1 MKPEL
6 QAIYDANKRDFWH
19 LTPAQLMSLTLWAE
33 TRGEPR
39 DGKIAVAS
47 VIIERVN
54 HRDWDGHTV
63 QEVCLWPKQF
73 SCFNPDDVQRP
84 KLVNMAQN
92 FEASILVDVQFE
104 ICYDIAQGIL
114 GNTIPLDYDIRRTNC
129 CQYLNP
135 KTAAKTRAK
144 WIAAGMKSIKVICN
158 HEFFTEP
165 KR

>member
-1 MKPEL
+1 MRKDL
-6 QAIYDANKRDFWH
+6 KLIYNANLRDFGH
-19 LTPAQLMSLTLWAE
+19 LPDDEIMAITLWAE

-73 SCFNPDDVQRP
+73 SCFNPDDPQRP

-92 FEASILVDVQFE
+92 FGASILVDVQFE
-104 ICYDIAQGIL
+104 ICYEIASGIL
-114 GNTIPLDYDIRRTNC
+114 GNTIPRDPDIVRWHC

-135 KTAAKTRAK
+135 VTAAKTRAK
-144 WIAAGMKSIKVICN
+144 WLAAGMKSLKVVGN
-158 HEFFTEP
+158 HEFFIGI
-165 KR
+165 